1 MKRLFVLRHA
11 KAGPHDEKHDKER
24 ALIERGRSDS
34 ALMGAEMRKKD
45 YLPDLV
51 LCSDARRTTQT
62 WEYAA
67 PEIGAHPKTR
77 FLDSLYDATAAAILK
92 CIRAES
98 GDARAVVVI
107 GHNPGMEDIARK
119 LVSKPASAEERSRA
133 AALAAKFPT
142 CALVVLDFDVD
153 EWAKVA
159 PGTGALTD
167 YITPAGLKA
176 RYEP

>member
-119 LVSKPASAEERSRA
+119 LVRKPANPEERSRA
-133 AALAAKFPT
+133 AALAARFPT
-142 CALVVLDFDVD
+142 CGLAVLDFNVD
-153 EWAKVA
+153 EWAKLA

-167 YITPAGLKA
+167 YITPAAFKA
-176 RYEP
+176 R

>member
-11 KAGPHDEKHDKER
+11 KAGPHDEKHDKDR

-34 ALMGAEMRKKD
+34 ALMGGEMRKKA

-51 LCSDARRTTQT
+51 LCSSARRTTQT

-67 PEIGAHPKTR
+67 PEIGADPKTR
-77 FLDSLYDATAAAILK
+77 FLDSLYDATAAVILK
-92 CIRAES
+92 CIRTES

-107 GHNPGMEDIARK
+107 GHNPGLEDFVRK
-119 LVSKPASAEERSRA
+119 LVRKPDNAEERSRA

-142 CALVVLDFDVD
+142 CAVAVLDFDVD

-176 RYEP
+176 K

>member
-119 LVSKPASAEERSRA
+119 LVRKPANPEERSRA
-133 AALAAKFPT
+133 AALAARFPT
-142 CALVVLDFDVD
+142 CGLAVLDFNVD
-153 EWAKVA
+153 EWAKLA

-167 YITPAGLKA
+167 YITPAGFKA
-176 RYEP
+176 R

>member
-24 ALIERGRSDS
+24 ALIERGQNDS
-34 ALMGAEMRKKD
+34 ALMGGEMRKKG

-51 LCSDARRTTQT
+51 LCSSARRTTQT
-62 WEYAA
+62 WEFAA

-92 CIRAES
+92 CIQTES
-98 GDARAVVVI
+98 GDAREVVVI
-107 GHNPGMEDIARK
+107 GHNPGLEDFARK
-119 LVSKPASAEERSRA
+119 FVRKPANAEERSRV

-142 CALVVLDFDVD
+142 CALAVLNFGVD

-159 PGTGALTD
+159 PGTGGLTD

-176 RYEP
+176 K